1 MPHAKIT
8 QAYVDG
14 LPFSD
19 ATIWHHD
26 TELAGFNLAV
36 GKRTRTFYAAS
47 ETQGRFL
54 RVKIGRSDLVRV
66 NVARD
71 LARNVLLPEIRAGVD
86 PRTKQWSQDDD
97 ARTAMSQEA
106 RTALRA
112 IRFQEKVE
120 RKARVSRDDPRP
132 QPGQVE
138 TFAQTWHEYRH
149 FGSKAKS
156 STLTE
161 YERTLKVHVP
171 DWFERATVEI
181 TPQDVLTTWRRLSR
195 SSIVTAKALMRVVS
209 AVMHDAQRREVIT
222 RVPTTSLPKGWSTVI
237 RNPKRI
243 KDVFHWWREV
253 DRIDDLYP
261 KSALKVLLLT
271 GLRKGE
277 VLSLRWQDV
286 DLEGAKIHV
295 RDPKRGLP
303 RDVAISTWTVRQ
315 LKRLHEIKSGGF
327 WVFPSHS
334 SKGHLLSLPTLTYK
348 AQKWRPKDTR
358 NEWDSIATEIGIPH
372 AQRAA
377 QMGHAAG
384 NMTDSYVVTP
394 DVRNAVQAVADEIMQ
409 RVKGAAV

>member
-1 MPHAKIT
+1 MPHTKIT

-86 PRTKQWSQDDD
+86 PRTKHWSQDDD

-120 RKARVSRDDPRP
+120 RKARVLRDDPRP

-209 AVMHDAQRREVIT
+209 AVMHDPQSEHPREDDAHHRVALDAGIFGDEAGGQRAD
-222 RVPTTSLPKGWSTVI
+222 K
-237 RNPKRI
+237 
-243 KDVFHWWREV
+243 
-253 DRIDDLYP
+253 
-261 KSALKVLLLT
+261 
-271 GLRKGE
+271 
-277 VLSLRWQDV
+277 
-286 DLEGAKIHV
+286 
-295 RDPKRGLP
+295 P
-303 RDVAISTWTVRQ
+303 RDEGPKQQRQ
-315 LKRLHEIKSGGF
+315 PRDIGDHHPRQYRMAGGIAHQRPALEHQKTAEHRRRRRDQRDDQER
-327 WVFPSHS
+327 VLQEGKLERHQQIAPSAVH
-334 SKGHLLSLPTLTYK
+334 HTAP
-348 AQKWRPKDTR
+348 R
-358 NEWDSIATEIGIPH
+358 NA
-372 AQRAA
+372 ARARARAA
-377 QMGHAAG
+377 SIPCLGARTSASRKITVCRQ
-384 NMTDSYVVTP
+384 TITP
-394 DVRNAVQAVADEIMQ
+394 PVAPF
-409 RVKGAAV
+409 RK